1 VPLTFATYVGTWLL
15 VVAVGAYDFA
25 TRRRLHRAYA
35 AATLWI
41 LANEALAMWLF
52 HQPFWLASMKAM
64 TGHKM

>member
-15 VVAVGAYDFA
+15 VVAVGAYDLA
-25 TRRRLHRAYA
+25 TRRRLHPAYA
-35 AATLWI
+35 AAGIWI

-52 HQPFWLASMKAM
+52 HQPFWLAAMKAM